1 MSTSGFGGI
10 DWRQPWFAGL
20 AEPGRALEDLIVG
33 GATVAEALNAE
44 AGSVRFVP
52 QEALPKGEPYEA
64 FIFRTGCVPT
74 RNNLHDFFNGLMWLT
89 RPQLKRRLN
98 ELQAAQIAR
107 AGIGSTRGP
116 VRDALTLFDENA
128 ALLQAPAELVQA
140 LRERR
145 WRELFVDRRAL
156 WAQARLEL
164 FGHALLE
171 KLAAPYK
178 SVTAHVWVMQEGAE
192 PDLGLT
198 PERLVPKP
206 FLPLPVLGVP
216 GWWAANEDASFYD
229 DAEVFRPHRERPCR
243 RPEIIAM

>member
-1 MSTSGFGGI
+1 MTLPAL
-10 DWRQPWFAGL
+10 DWHRPWL
-20 AEPGRALEDLIVG
+20 APLAAVGVEVEARVRA

-44 AGSVRFVP
+44 AGPVRFVP
-52 QEALPKGEPYEA
+52 QEALPDGEAYEA

-74 RNNLHDFFNGLMWLT
+74 RNNLHDFFNGLMWLS
-89 RPQLKRRLN
+89 RPALKRRLN
-98 ELQAAQIAR
+98 ELQAAQIAQ
-107 AGIGSTRGP
+107 AGVGATRGP

-140 LRERR
+140 LRERQ
-145 WRELFVDRRAL
+145 WRRLFIDDRAL
-156 WAQARLEL
+156 WARARLEL

-171 KLAAPYK
+171 KLVTPYK
-178 SVTAHVWVMQEGAE
+178 GITAHVWVVEEGAA

-198 PERLVPKP
+198 PEGLAPKP

-216 GWWAANEDASFYD
+216 GWWPANEAPAFYD
-229 DAEVFRPHRERPCR
+229 DAEVFRPHRERRGR